1 MVISSNDPMTQISR
15 TWYNTCIKCCTMTK
29 SYLIYFC
36 VCVCVYRPS
45 FVPDHSLSDKV
56 AKDHFNYKNKAVVD
70 RIHNLREK

>member
-1 MVISSNDPMTQISR
+1 MTQIIYISR
-15 TWYNTCIKCCTMTK
+15 TWDNTCIKCFTMTK
-29 SYLIYFC
+29 SLSYIIFC
-36 VCVCVYRPS
+36 VCRSS